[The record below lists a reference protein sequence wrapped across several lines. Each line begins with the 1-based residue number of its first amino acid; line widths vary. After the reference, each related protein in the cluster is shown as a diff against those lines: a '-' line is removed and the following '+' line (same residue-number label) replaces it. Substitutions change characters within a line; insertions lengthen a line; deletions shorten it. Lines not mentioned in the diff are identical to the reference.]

1 MDDGTGARGGPHE
14 TPALPLIRV
23 LAQVRWPVMTG
34 FSVDSSA
41 DTLAERISSQYPLR
55 ESGNEVTLTITPE
68 GVTQTNGARLHK
80 FSDGEGWDA
89 TFGSTFITLE
99 TSAYAGHEDFIK
111 RLVYVV
117 REVKELLPLKRWD
130 RIGYRYT
137 NQLTGQDFDKR
148 SECFDPAVLG
158 TQALGSAD
166 EIVHCVSET
175 IYRGSDASLLVKTAL
190 LPPNASL
197 EPTIP
202 SVPNKSWILDL
213 DAFVEG
219 PSKEFSDEN
228 IADRASVLSTKAR
241 EFFEKV
247 TTDGYRK
254 RFEN

>member
-1 MDDGTGARGGPHE
+1 MDDGTGARGGPHD

-41 DTLAERISSQYPLR
+41 DTLAERISSRFPLR
-55 ESGNEVTLTITPE
+55 ESGNEVTLMITPE
-68 GVTQTNGARLHK
+68 GVTQKTGGQLHK

-99 TSAYAGHEDFIK
+99 TSAYTGHDDFIE

-117 REVKELLPLKRWD
+117 REVKELLPLQRWD

-137 NQLTGQDFDKR
+137 NQLIGDDVARLPEYF
-148 SECFDPAVLG
+148 EPAILG
-158 TQALGSAD
+158 TQTLGFAD
-166 EIVHCVSET
+166 ELVHCVSET
-175 IYRGSDASLLVKTAL
+175 IYSGQNASLLVKTAL
-190 LPPNASL
+190 LQPNARL

-202 SVPNKSWILDL
+202 ATPNRSWILDL
-213 DAFVEG
+213 DAFIEG
-219 PSKEFSDEN
+219 PSKDFSDEN
-228 IADRASVLSTKAR
+228 ITAQAGRLSAKAH

-247 TTDGYRK
+247 TRDGFRK